1 MIKSVLKAS
10 LVAALGTVIF
20 SAETLAFDLQTL
32 SKSLG
37 SAQLT
42 TGHFVQE
49 RELTGFPKPMRTEG
63 VYFLDLKKG
72 IVWETV
78 KPFANTMIFSE
89 KGIKSVN
96 KHGAQVISAQD
107 IPYLKTVNAL
117 MLSLFSAQTERLD
130 KDFDIHLK
138 GSSAHWT
145 MTLVPKKTSALATV
159 FKTMEIT
166 GAASPE
172 SIKMVNRQNET
183 TRLQLSKQEKD
194 VTKELEDYRK
204 ALLRY
209 RYEQRYINERLDTSL
224 TKEEITEYYDS
235 HTENFIATVPVV
247 KACFMRISAD
257 SPNKELIKRKMSS
270 SREEDIM
277 EADSLAYSSADKY
290 TDYGSKWIDMVTL
303 ARDFGTDYGSLLS
316 VMRNSFIETS
326 DGYGK
331 VNVAYISAY
340 VSAGDVLPMESQAL
354 DLDMRSSSPRTLHI
368 FPNVSIVGFATPPSI
383 LEISHCVTPESWESC
398 F

>member
-1 MIKSVLKAS
+1 MIKSVLKGS

-72 IVWETV
+72 IVWETL

-96 KHGAQVISAQD
+96 KHGTQVISAQD

-117 MLSLFSAQTERLD
+117 MLALFSAQAERLN

-145 MTLVPKKTSALATV
+145 MRLVPKKTSALATV

-183 TRLQLSKQEKD
+183 TRLQLSKQEKLTQWPD
-194 VTKELEDYRK
+194 RLEP
-204 ALLRY
+204 L
-209 RYEQRYINERLDTSL
+209 
-224 TKEEITEYYDS
+224 
-235 HTENFIATVPVV
+235 
-247 KACFMRISAD
+247 
-257 SPNKELIKRKMSS
+257 
-270 SREEDIM
+270 
-277 EADSLAYSSADKY
+277 
-290 TDYGSKWIDMVTL
+290 
-303 ARDFGTDYGSLLS
+303 
-316 VMRNSFIETS
+316 
-326 DGYGK
+326 
-331 VNVAYISAY
+331 
-340 VSAGDVLPMESQAL
+340 
-354 DLDMRSSSPRTLHI
+354 
-368 FPNVSIVGFATPPSI
+368 
-383 LEISHCVTPESWESC
+383 
-398 F
+398 

>member
-1 MIKSVLKAS
+1 MIKSVLKGS

-20 SAETLAFDLQTL
+20 SAEALAFDLQTL

-96 KHGAQVISAQD
+96 KHGTQVISAQD

-117 MLSLFSAQTERLD
+117 MLALFSAQAERLN

-145 MTLVPKKTSALATV
+145 MRLVPKKTSALATV

-166 GAASPE
+166 GAASPQ
-172 SIKMVNRQNET
+172 SIIMLNQQNET
-183 TRLQLSKQEKD
+183 TRLQLSKQEKLNRWPD
-194 VTKELEDYRK
+194 RLEP
-204 ALLRY
+204 L
-209 RYEQRYINERLDTSL
+209 
-224 TKEEITEYYDS
+224 
-235 HTENFIATVPVV
+235 
-247 KACFMRISAD
+247 
-257 SPNKELIKRKMSS
+257 
-270 SREEDIM
+270 
-277 EADSLAYSSADKY
+277 
-290 TDYGSKWIDMVTL
+290 
-303 ARDFGTDYGSLLS
+303 
-316 VMRNSFIETS
+316 
-326 DGYGK
+326 
-331 VNVAYISAY
+331 
-340 VSAGDVLPMESQAL
+340 
-354 DLDMRSSSPRTLHI
+354 
-368 FPNVSIVGFATPPSI
+368 
-383 LEISHCVTPESWESC
+383 
-398 F
+398 

>member
-1 MIKSVLKAS
+1 MIKSVLKGS

-37 SAQLT
+37 SAQLA

-49 RELTGFPKPMRTEG
+49 RELAGFPKPMRTEG

-72 IVWETV
+72 IVWETL

-96 KHGAQVISAQD
+96 KHGTQVISAQD

-117 MLSLFSAQTERLD
+117 MLALFSAQAERLN

-145 MTLVPKKTSALATV
+145 MRLVPKKTSALATV

-183 TRLQLSKQEKD
+183 TRLQLSKQEKLTRWPD
-194 VTKELEDYRK
+194 RLEP
-204 ALLRY
+204 L
-209 RYEQRYINERLDTSL
+209 
-224 TKEEITEYYDS
+224 
-235 HTENFIATVPVV
+235 
-247 KACFMRISAD
+247 
-257 SPNKELIKRKMSS
+257 
-270 SREEDIM
+270 
-277 EADSLAYSSADKY
+277 
-290 TDYGSKWIDMVTL
+290 
-303 ARDFGTDYGSLLS
+303 
-316 VMRNSFIETS
+316 
-326 DGYGK
+326 
-331 VNVAYISAY
+331 
-340 VSAGDVLPMESQAL
+340 
-354 DLDMRSSSPRTLHI
+354 
-368 FPNVSIVGFATPPSI
+368 
-383 LEISHCVTPESWESC
+383 
-398 F
+398 

>member
-1 MIKSVLKAS
+1 MIKSILKGS

-20 SAETLAFDLQTL
+20 SAEALAFDLQTL

-72 IVWETV
+72 IVWETL

-96 KHGAQVISAQD
+96 KHGTQVISAQD

-117 MLSLFSAQTERLD
+117 MLALFSAQTERLD

-172 SIKMVNRQNET
+172 SIKMVNQQNET
-183 TRLQLSKQEKD
+183 TRLQLSKQEKLNQWPD
-194 VTKELEDYRK
+194 RLEP
-204 ALLRY
+204 L
-209 RYEQRYINERLDTSL
+209 
-224 TKEEITEYYDS
+224 
-235 HTENFIATVPVV
+235 
-247 KACFMRISAD
+247 
-257 SPNKELIKRKMSS
+257 
-270 SREEDIM
+270 
-277 EADSLAYSSADKY
+277 
-290 TDYGSKWIDMVTL
+290 
-303 ARDFGTDYGSLLS
+303 
-316 VMRNSFIETS
+316 
-326 DGYGK
+326 
-331 VNVAYISAY
+331 
-340 VSAGDVLPMESQAL
+340 
-354 DLDMRSSSPRTLHI
+354 
-368 FPNVSIVGFATPPSI
+368 
-383 LEISHCVTPESWESC
+383 
-398 F
+398 

>member
-1 MIKSVLKAS
+1 MIKSILKGS

-72 IVWETV
+72 IVWETL

-96 KHGAQVISAQD
+96 KHGTQVISAQD

-117 MLSLFSAQTERLD
+117 MLALFSAQTERLD

-183 TRLQLSKQEKD
+183 TRLQLSGQEKLTRWPD
-194 VTKELEDYRK
+194 RLEP
-204 ALLRY
+204 L
-209 RYEQRYINERLDTSL
+209 
-224 TKEEITEYYDS
+224 
-235 HTENFIATVPVV
+235 
-247 KACFMRISAD
+247 
-257 SPNKELIKRKMSS
+257 
-270 SREEDIM
+270 
-277 EADSLAYSSADKY
+277 
-290 TDYGSKWIDMVTL
+290 
-303 ARDFGTDYGSLLS
+303 
-316 VMRNSFIETS
+316 
-326 DGYGK
+326 
-331 VNVAYISAY
+331 
-340 VSAGDVLPMESQAL
+340 
-354 DLDMRSSSPRTLHI
+354 
-368 FPNVSIVGFATPPSI
+368 
-383 LEISHCVTPESWESC
+383 
-398 F
+398 

>member
-1 MIKSVLKAS
+1 MIKSVLKGS

-72 IVWETV
+72 IVWETL

-96 KHGAQVISAQD
+96 KHGTQVISAQD

-117 MLSLFSAQTERLD
+117 MLALFSAQAERLN

-138 GSSAHWT
+138 GSSAHWI
-145 MTLVPKKTSALATV
+145 MRLVPKKTSALATV

-183 TRLQLSKQEKD
+183 TRLQLSKQEKLTQWPD
-194 VTKELEDYRK
+194 RLEP
-204 ALLRY
+204 L
-209 RYEQRYINERLDTSL
+209 
-224 TKEEITEYYDS
+224 
-235 HTENFIATVPVV
+235 
-247 KACFMRISAD
+247 
-257 SPNKELIKRKMSS
+257 
-270 SREEDIM
+270 
-277 EADSLAYSSADKY
+277 
-290 TDYGSKWIDMVTL
+290 
-303 ARDFGTDYGSLLS
+303 
-316 VMRNSFIETS
+316 
-326 DGYGK
+326 
-331 VNVAYISAY
+331 
-340 VSAGDVLPMESQAL
+340 
-354 DLDMRSSSPRTLHI
+354 
-368 FPNVSIVGFATPPSI
+368 
-383 LEISHCVTPESWESC
+383 
-398 F
+398 

>member
-1 MIKSVLKAS
+1 MIKSILKGS
-10 LVAALGTVIF
+10 LMAALGTVIF
-20 SAETLAFDLQTL
+20 SAEALAFDLQTL

-96 KHGAQVISAQD
+96 KHGTQVISAQD

-117 MLSLFSAQTERLD
+117 MLALFSAQTERLD

-183 TRLQLSKQEKD
+183 TRLQLSKQEKLTRWPD
-194 VTKELEDYRK
+194 RLEP
-204 ALLRY
+204 L
-209 RYEQRYINERLDTSL
+209 
-224 TKEEITEYYDS
+224 
-235 HTENFIATVPVV
+235 
-247 KACFMRISAD
+247 
-257 SPNKELIKRKMSS
+257 
-270 SREEDIM
+270 
-277 EADSLAYSSADKY
+277 
-290 TDYGSKWIDMVTL
+290 
-303 ARDFGTDYGSLLS
+303 
-316 VMRNSFIETS
+316 
-326 DGYGK
+326 
-331 VNVAYISAY
+331 
-340 VSAGDVLPMESQAL
+340 
-354 DLDMRSSSPRTLHI
+354 
-368 FPNVSIVGFATPPSI
+368 
-383 LEISHCVTPESWESC
+383 
-398 F
+398 

>member
-1 MIKSVLKAS
+1 M
-10 LVAALGTVIF
+10 AALGTVIF

-96 KHGAQVISAQD
+96 KHGTQVISAQD

-117 MLSLFSAQTERLD
+117 MLALFSAQTERLD

-183 TRLQLSKQEKD
+183 TRLQLSKQEKLTRWPD
-194 VTKELEDYRK
+194 RLEP
-204 ALLRY
+204 L
-209 RYEQRYINERLDTSL
+209 
-224 TKEEITEYYDS
+224 
-235 HTENFIATVPVV
+235 
-247 KACFMRISAD
+247 
-257 SPNKELIKRKMSS
+257 
-270 SREEDIM
+270 
-277 EADSLAYSSADKY
+277 
-290 TDYGSKWIDMVTL
+290 
-303 ARDFGTDYGSLLS
+303 
-316 VMRNSFIETS
+316 
-326 DGYGK
+326 
-331 VNVAYISAY
+331 
-340 VSAGDVLPMESQAL
+340 
-354 DLDMRSSSPRTLHI
+354 
-368 FPNVSIVGFATPPSI
+368 
-383 LEISHCVTPESWESC
+383 
-398 F
+398 

>member
-1 MIKSVLKAS
+1 MIKSILKGS
-10 LVAALGTVIF
+10 LMAALGTVIF
-20 SAETLAFDLQTL
+20 SAESLAFDLQTL

-72 IVWETV
+72 IVWETL

-96 KHGAQVISAQD
+96 KHGTQVISAQD

-117 MLSLFSAQTERLD
+117 MLALFSAQTERLD

-145 MTLVPKKTSALATV
+145 MTLVPKKTSALANV

-172 SIKMVNRQNET
+172 SIKMVNLQNET
-183 TRLQLSKQEKD
+183 THLQLSQQEKLTRWPD
-194 VTKELEDYRK
+194 RLEP
-204 ALLRY
+204 L
-209 RYEQRYINERLDTSL
+209 
-224 TKEEITEYYDS
+224 
-235 HTENFIATVPVV
+235 
-247 KACFMRISAD
+247 
-257 SPNKELIKRKMSS
+257 
-270 SREEDIM
+270 
-277 EADSLAYSSADKY
+277 
-290 TDYGSKWIDMVTL
+290 
-303 ARDFGTDYGSLLS
+303 
-316 VMRNSFIETS
+316 
-326 DGYGK
+326 
-331 VNVAYISAY
+331 
-340 VSAGDVLPMESQAL
+340 
-354 DLDMRSSSPRTLHI
+354 
-368 FPNVSIVGFATPPSI
+368 
-383 LEISHCVTPESWESC
+383 
-398 F
+398 

>member
-1 MIKSVLKAS
+1 MIKSILKGS

-72 IVWETV
+72 IVWETL

-96 KHGAQVISAQD
+96 KHGTQVISAQD

-117 MLSLFSAQTERLD
+117 MLALFSAQTERLD

-183 TRLQLSKQEKD
+183 TRLQLSKQEKLTRWPD
-194 VTKELEDYRK
+194 RLEP
-204 ALLRY
+204 L
-209 RYEQRYINERLDTSL
+209 
-224 TKEEITEYYDS
+224 
-235 HTENFIATVPVV
+235 
-247 KACFMRISAD
+247 
-257 SPNKELIKRKMSS
+257 
-270 SREEDIM
+270 
-277 EADSLAYSSADKY
+277 
-290 TDYGSKWIDMVTL
+290 
-303 ARDFGTDYGSLLS
+303 
-316 VMRNSFIETS
+316 
-326 DGYGK
+326 
-331 VNVAYISAY
+331 
-340 VSAGDVLPMESQAL
+340 
-354 DLDMRSSSPRTLHI
+354 
-368 FPNVSIVGFATPPSI
+368 
-383 LEISHCVTPESWESC
+383 
-398 F
+398 

>member
-1 MIKSVLKAS
+1 MIKSILKGS
-10 LVAALGTVIF
+10 LMAALGTVIF
-20 SAETLAFDLQTL
+20 SAEALAFELQTL

-72 IVWETV
+72 IVWETL

-96 KHGAQVISAQD
+96 KHGAQVIPAQD

-172 SIKMVNRQNET
+172 SIKMVNQQNET
-183 TRLQLSKQEKD
+183 TRLQLSKQEKLNQWPD
-194 VTKELEDYRK
+194 RLEP
-204 ALLRY
+204 L
-209 RYEQRYINERLDTSL
+209 
-224 TKEEITEYYDS
+224 
-235 HTENFIATVPVV
+235 
-247 KACFMRISAD
+247 
-257 SPNKELIKRKMSS
+257 
-270 SREEDIM
+270 
-277 EADSLAYSSADKY
+277 
-290 TDYGSKWIDMVTL
+290 
-303 ARDFGTDYGSLLS
+303 
-316 VMRNSFIETS
+316 
-326 DGYGK
+326 
-331 VNVAYISAY
+331 
-340 VSAGDVLPMESQAL
+340 
-354 DLDMRSSSPRTLHI
+354 
-368 FPNVSIVGFATPPSI
+368 
-383 LEISHCVTPESWESC
+383 
-398 F
+398 

>member
-1 MIKSVLKAS
+1 MIKSVLKGS

-72 IVWETV
+72 IVWETL

-96 KHGAQVISAQD
+96 KHGTQVISAQD

-117 MLSLFSAQTERLD
+117 MLALFSAQTERLD

-183 TRLQLSKQEKD
+183 TRLQLSKQEKLTRWPD
-194 VTKELEDYRK
+194 RLEP
-204 ALLRY
+204 L
-209 RYEQRYINERLDTSL
+209 
-224 TKEEITEYYDS
+224 
-235 HTENFIATVPVV
+235 
-247 KACFMRISAD
+247 
-257 SPNKELIKRKMSS
+257 
-270 SREEDIM
+270 
-277 EADSLAYSSADKY
+277 
-290 TDYGSKWIDMVTL
+290 
-303 ARDFGTDYGSLLS
+303 
-316 VMRNSFIETS
+316 
-326 DGYGK
+326 
-331 VNVAYISAY
+331 
-340 VSAGDVLPMESQAL
+340 
-354 DLDMRSSSPRTLHI
+354 
-368 FPNVSIVGFATPPSI
+368 
-383 LEISHCVTPESWESC
+383 
-398 F
+398 